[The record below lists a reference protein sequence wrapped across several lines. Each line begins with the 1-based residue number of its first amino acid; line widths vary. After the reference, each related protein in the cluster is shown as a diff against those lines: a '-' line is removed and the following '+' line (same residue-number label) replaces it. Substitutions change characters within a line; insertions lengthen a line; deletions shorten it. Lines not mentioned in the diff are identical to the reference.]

1 MLRYFIAGNVWL
13 FLAVLAYVGR
23 TSVSDTPV
31 HTIFG
36 VGRLLDPFEYNS
48 LLFLLLMM
56 SLICFGLCSRT
67 AKKNNS

>member
-1 MLRYFIAGNVWL
+1 MLRYFVAGNVWL
-13 FLAVLAYVGR
+13 FLAVLAYVGQ

-31 HTIFG
+31 HRIFG
-36 VGRLLDPFEYNS
+36 VGRLLEPFEYNS